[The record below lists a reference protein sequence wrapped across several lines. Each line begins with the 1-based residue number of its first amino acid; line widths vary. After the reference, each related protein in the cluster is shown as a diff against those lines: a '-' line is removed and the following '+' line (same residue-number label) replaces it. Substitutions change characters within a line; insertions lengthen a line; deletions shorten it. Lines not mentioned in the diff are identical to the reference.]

1 MKNPAR
7 WMLVAALTA
16 STLACVDKGIVRS
29 TPIRSMTHR
38 EIVNGLASPDFRD
51 VLAARAQLD
60 SLGDKEWM
68 MALTMLTDDQ
78 SPQKRM
84 LAISELSKRPVSQAR
99 DVIRA
104 MADDPD
110 EAVRA
115 QARSVLSRDA
125 PREGG
130 P

>member
-1 MKNPAR
+1 
-7 WMLVAALTA
+7 
-16 STLACVDKGIVRS
+16 
-29 TPIRSMTHR
+29 MTHR